1 MIKRILIASDFLMT
15 KEKEQFLNR
24 RWMRD
29 LLSRPIERATGLMP
43 VTLASSRSDAK
54 LINRTD
60 FFAASDIQVDLDET
74 QFWFDASRIT
84 DASLELLAPFVSPND
99 LVIGYELSEQT
110 RSVLDRMGVQWIDLW
125 LHPVRF
131 MDDVLF
137 CFNAKS
143 EGVRALLFERDV
155 PAELMG
161 LYADRIKV
169 QTYKGWRRVEA
180 DVLPKSALFVGQM
193 LNDKSVLCDGRML
206 SVLDFKDQFE
216 QIAAEH
222 SRVYYSRH
230 PYMKQ
235 GDAKILKWISTL
247 PNVALTNE
255 ASYRLLSSDRIRT
268 VFSLSSSVV
277 EEARFFGKNAFHLYR
292 PVVRFGDPRDP
303 MSGAS
308 ILHDFVSPRF
318 WADILA
324 PLLPTDSRAPHVAFT
339 DPKDKIRDMLGFFWS
354 YHDIDK
360 TENMRRRL
368 TDMTDILRPKPALA
382 PVAKVAPTP
391 VFEAP
396 KGFMATSGQIKGLKD
411 LIAGHDVIS
420 FDVFDTLVERVV
432 DAPND
437 LFAILAPRIEAEIG
451 NPFPDFAEARR
462 KARDLAIGAAKGE
475 EVLLKDR
482 YEALAAHC
490 GMDATS
496 ARKMLEIELDGERC
510 ICRPRDAGL
519 LALRYALEKKR
530 RVILVSD
537 IFFDRAFVEE
547 LLRQTGVTGWH
558 RLYLSSEEGLVKH
571 TGRLFDVVLKEEKTP
586 SDRILH
592 IGDNA
597 KADIEMAKSRGLSTF
612 HLEDKS
618 RISARLGKT
627 MKAFETIA
635 DVSTRSLVKGLVA
648 RKLAAPA
655 DGPKIGA
662 TSGRA
667 DVLGY
672 ALMGPAFA
680 GFATWIKEQA
690 SARNITDIFFLARDG
705 DIAKRCYDIVTAG
718 REAPRSHYIMA
729 SRRALGVSSLYEA
742 EDLQRLLERNFTPSP
757 IGVLIANRFGICPA
771 SLPVGVFADHG
782 FGSPAGLADW
792 RTNKKGIKAFF
803 ADERI
808 VGPVL
813 ANSTEERNLLLRAY
827 RDMGLHQGARNVA
840 FVDIG
845 HSGSLQAAICKLLG
859 LEATTGLYFATK
871 EDAGI
876 TVGKGHEAIG
886 YVVNGYRDAN
896 RQDLYRKHILM
907 YELMFQNTEGSFLR
921 YHEKG
926 GALLAETVNVSG
938 EERRIAMIKDVH
950 EEACRFTADLHEVVR
965 DLGLEIRISGREA
978 ISAMSEML
986 SAPYPQDA
994 NLFKGIYFEN
1004 RYSARDMTWILP
1016 PKGQS
1021 GKAVWLEGASALA
1034 AAREKQLKATNLLFS
1049 LVRMMTPIG
1058 PKREKLERDPKR
1070 FFSESR
1076 YSFLR
1081 PLAHLVKE

>member
-1 MIKRILIASDFLMT
+1 MIKRILIAADFLMT
-15 KEKEQFLNR
+15 KEKEQFSNR
-24 RWMRD
+24 RWMLD

-43 VTLASSRSDAK
+43 VTLASSRSDAN
-54 LINRTD
+54 LINRTA
-60 FFAASDIQVDLDET
+60 FFAASGIQVDLDET

-84 DASLELLAPFVSPND
+84 EASLALLEPFVSSTD

-110 RSVLDRMGVQWIDLW
+110 RSVLDRMGVQWIDVW

-137 CFNAKS
+137 SFNAKS
-143 EGVRALLFERDV
+143 DSVRARLFERDV

-161 LYADRIKV
+161 LYADRVRV
-169 QTYKGWRRVEA
+169 QTYKGWRRIEA
-180 DVLPKSALFVGQM
+180 DVLPNSALCVGQM

-206 SVLDFKDQFE
+206 SLLDFKDRFE

-235 GDAKILKWISTL
+235 GDEKILKWISTL
-247 PNVALTNE
+247 PNVELTNE
-255 ASYRLLSSDRIRT
+255 ASYRLLSSNRIQT

-277 EEARFFGKNAFHLYR
+277 EEARFFGKNAFYLHR
-292 PVVRFGDPRDP
+292 PVVRFGDPHDP
-303 MSGAS
+303 MCGAS
-308 ILHDFVSPRF
+308 IQQDFVSPRF

-324 PLLPTDSRAPHVAFT
+324 PLLPTNSRAPHVAFT
-339 DPKDKIRDMLGFFWS
+339 DTKDKIRDMLGFYWS

-368 TDMTDILRPKPALA
+368 TDVLRPKPARA

-420 FDVFDTLVERVV
+420 FDVFDTLIERVV

-437 LFAILAPRIEAEIG
+437 LFAILAPRIEAETG
-451 NPFPDFAEARR
+451 HSFPDFAEARR
-462 KARDLAIGAAKGE
+462 KARDLALGAAKGE

-482 YEALAAHC
+482 YEALAAHR
-490 GMDATS
+490 GMDAAA

-547 LLRQTGVTGWH
+547 LLRQSGVTGWH
-558 RLYLSSEEGLVKH
+558 QLYLSSEEGVLKH
-571 TGRLFDVVLKEEKTP
+571 TGRLFDVVLKEEKIP
-586 SDRILH
+586 ARRILH

-618 RISARLGKT
+618 RISTRLGKT

-635 DVSTRSLVKGLVA
+635 DVSTRSLVKGLVS

-662 TSGRA
+662 TYGRA

-729 SRRALGVSSLYEA
+729 SRRALGVASLHEA
-742 EDLQRLLERNFTPSP
+742 EDVQRLLERNFTPCP
-757 IGVLIANRFGICPA
+757 IGVLIENRFGISPA
-771 SLPVGVFADHG
+771 NLQTGVFADHG

-792 RTNKKGIKAFF
+792 RTNSAGIKAFF

-808 VGPVL
+808 LGPVL
-813 ANSTEERNLLLRAY
+813 ANAVEERNLLLRAY
-827 RDMGLHQGARNVA
+827 RDAGLHQGARNVA

-845 HSGSLQAAICKLLG
+845 HSGSLQAAICKLLD
-859 LEATTGLYFATK
+859 LEATMGLYFATK
-871 EDAGI
+871 EDAAV

-886 YVVNGYRDAN
+886 YVVNGYRDTN
-896 RQDLYRKHILM
+896 LQDIYRKHILM

-921 YHEKG
+921 YREKG
-926 GALLAETVNVSG
+926 GALLAETINVSG
-938 EERRIAMIKDVH
+938 EARRIAMIKDVH
-950 EEACRFTADLHEVVR
+950 TEACRFTADLHDIIR
-965 DLGLEIRISGREA
+965 DLGLEIRISGRES
-978 ISAMSEML
+978 ILAMSEML
-986 SAPYPQDA
+986 SAPSPQDA
-994 NLFKGIYFEN
+994 NLFKGIGFEN

-1021 GKAVWLEGASALA
+1021 GKALWREGASALA
-1034 AAREKQLKATNLLFS
+1034 TVPEKHLKSTDLLFS
-1049 LVRMMTPIG
+1049 LARMLTPIG

-1076 YSFLR
+1076 HSFLR
-1081 PLAHLVKE
+1081 PLSHLVKE